1 MRKINDMLFKLWL
14 AELSPEVMPNC
25 ARGRVAAPGAR
36 ARGGPVAAS
45 GVGPGVAAVA
55 QCW

>member
-1 MRKINDMLFKLWL
+1 MRKINDMLFKRWL
-14 AELSPEVMPNC
+14 AELSHAQLRPG
-25 ARGRVAAPGAR
+25 ARGGAGAR

-55 QCW
+55 QHW